1 MKWRLSVLVL
11 LSGLCSQTYCLRQ
24 YHFIGTTVPWSE
36 AQTYCREQYTDL
48 ATVIDIEEMN
58 RLVNTAQSSTGG
70 YTQKAWI
77 GLHNDPAS
85 SRKWEWSD
93 QSGSSYR
100 YWKQGQPDNVG
111 GEQNCVATHLG
122 NAGLWSDEQCSMQL
136 AFICYGDKKTTT
148 TTTTTTATTTTS
160 KVTTNKITT
169 TEGASTITEI
179 TSEGTSKD
187 SLLSTTTETT
197 SKIPTT
203 GKESTT
209 GHLSTDM
216 TSPEVDQTKP
226 ITVTQNKITTTG
238 GPSTSRE
245 ITSSEQHS
253 ATTLDQ
259 TTSDTQTYCAS
270 TPHQYHFIGTTLP
283 WSEAQTYC
291 REQYTDLAT
300 VIDIEEMNR
309 LVNTAQSST
318 GGYTQK
324 AWIGLHNDPAS
335 SRRWEWSDQ
344 CDFKYRYWKQGQPDN
359 VGGEQNCVATHLGNA
374 GLWSDEQCSMELAFI
389 CYGDKKNVLSS
400 TTAATTITKV
410 TTNKIPTTGKESTT
424 GHLTTEITSQ
434 GVDRTR
440 PITDETPNQSVL
452 STTTNN
458 NITVTQ
464 NKITTTEGHST
475 STEITSSEQHSA
487 TTLDQ
492 TTSDTQTY
500 CTSTPHQYHFIGTT
514 LPWSEAQTYCREQY
528 TDLATVID
536 IEEMNRLVNTAQS
549 STGGYTQKAWIGLHN
564 DPASSRRWE
573 WSDQCDFKYRY
584 WKQGQP
590 DNVGGEQNCV
600 ATHLGN
606 AGLWSDEQCSLE
618 LAFICYGDKK
628 NVLSSTTAA
637 TTITKVTTNKIPT
650 TGKESTTGHL
660 TTEIT
665 SQGVDRTRPITGEA
679 SASQPPLSST
689 TTMTQNKITT
699 TERDSSST
707 EISTSAQLSTT
718 ELDQTTCTSGCHSQ
732 EFVCGVA
739 PRQSRII
746 GGQNASPGSWP
757 WQASIN
763 MADRPICGGS
773 LINNQWVL
781 TAAHCIMGYFSIV
794 EVLLGLH
801 SQSGENLNGTSRE
814 IEVGIIH
821 PKYNEFTLEND
832 IALLKLSTPVNFTDY
847 IQPIC
852 LASANST
859 FHTGINSWVTGWG
872 NTVPGSKF
880 TDDPYSQSD
889 ILQEVTVQI
898 LGNNECQCNY
908 RVDITEN
915 MICAGVRAGGKDAC
929 QGDSGGPLVTKN
941 DAVWVQSGIVS
952 FGEGCGKAKFPGVY
966 TRVSQYQE
974 WISNITG
981 THTPGFVTFDSPGVD
996 SDLNF
1001 TCPTTAVP
1009 TYDPHTMYTTVD
1021 YTTTSDDKDGDGDG
1035 DVFGGGESVIHFS
1048 HFNHFFSLCVLV
1060 LSLYVLVG
1068 DA

>member
-209 GHLSTDM
+209 GHLSTDI
-216 TSPEVDQTKP
+216 TSPEVDQTRP
-226 ITVTQNKITTTG
+226 ITVTQNKITTTE
-238 GPSTSRE
+238 GPSTSIE
-245 ITSSEQHS
+245 ITSSAQHS

-410 TTNKIPTTGKESTT
+410 TPNKIPTTGKESTT
-424 GHLTTEITSQ
+424 GHLS
-434 GVDRTR
+434 
-440 PITDETPNQSVL
+440 
-452 STTTNN
+452 
-458 NITVTQ
+458 
-464 NKITTTEGHST
+464 
-475 STEITSSEQHSA
+475 
-487 TTLDQ
+487 
-492 TTSDTQTY
+492 
-500 CTSTPHQYHFIGTT
+500 
-514 LPWSEAQTYCREQY
+514 
-528 TDLATVID
+528 
-536 IEEMNRLVNTAQS
+536 
-549 STGGYTQKAWIGLHN
+549 
-564 DPASSRRWE
+564 
-573 WSDQCDFKYRY
+573 
-584 WKQGQP
+584 
-590 DNVGGEQNCV
+590 
-600 ATHLGN
+600 
-606 AGLWSDEQCSLE
+606 
-618 LAFICYGDKK
+618 
-628 NVLSSTTAA
+628 
-637 TTITKVTTNKIPT
+637 
-650 TGKESTTGHL
+650 
-660 TTEIT
+660 TEIT

-679 SASQPPLSST
+679 SASQPPLSTT

-763 MADRPICGGS
+763 VAERPICGGS

-781 TAAHCIMGYFSIV
+781 TAAHCMSNFSFM
-794 EVLLGLH
+794 EVRLGLH

-821 PKYNEFTLEND
+821 PEYNEFTLEND
-832 IALLKLSTPVNFTDY
+832 IGLLKLSTPVNFTDY

-872 NTVPGSKF
+872 NTVPY
-880 TDDPYSQSD
+880 DPYSQSD

-915 MICAGVRAGGKDAC
+915 MICAGDRAGGKDSC

-941 DAVWVQSGIVS
+941 DTVWVQSGIVS
-952 FGEGCGKAKFPGVY
+952 FGYSCGKAKFPGVY

-981 THTPGFVTFDSPGVD
+981 TNTPGFVTFDSPGVD

-1009 TYDPHTMYTTVD
+1009 TYDPNTMYTTVD